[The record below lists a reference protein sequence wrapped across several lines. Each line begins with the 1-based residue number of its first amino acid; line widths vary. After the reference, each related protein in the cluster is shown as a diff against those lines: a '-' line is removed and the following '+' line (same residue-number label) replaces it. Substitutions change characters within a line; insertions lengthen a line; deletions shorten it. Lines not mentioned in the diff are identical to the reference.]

1 VTAGHPPA
9 NVRAIDARSDFELT
23 VTGRE
28 AGLDAH
34 RLQAPDCPSNAVRR
48 NDFLHIGLPQASR
61 APWRSRSRA
70 SGPAFRSS
78 AD

>member
-1 VTAGHPPA
+1 VTAGHPPP
-9 NVRAIDARSDFELT
+9 NVHAIDARSDFELT

-48 NDFLHIGLPQASR
+48 NDFLHIGLPQGVKSAMAISIPGVR
-61 APWRSRSRA
+61 AGIPLL
-70 SGPAFRSS
+70 G
-78 AD
+78 